1 MTLLWKLLGEAPM
14 VYRKGGGKGSS
25 PQIAPAPMVA
35 PTAPV
40 EEASVEIEDD
50 AAKKKLE
57 TSKKQLKIPLAET
70 KDTGLKV

>member
-1 MTLLWKLLGEAPM
+1 MTLLWKLLGESPM
-14 VYRKGGGKGSS
+14 VYAKGGGKGAA
-25 PQIAPAPMVA
+25 PQAPVPMVA

-40 EEASVEIEDD
+40 EEASVAIEDD
-50 AAKKKLE
+50 PAKKKLE